1 MSFFSM
7 RILLLMI
14 SLGFSV
20 QVNAQELSDFSS
32 DILGSEPLNEVPLWH
47 VPAEMTLEEYE
58 DANRRLSVGLMLMA
72 IPVPGAL
79 QFYANEPRSGWKH
92 VGTFALG
99 LTSILIGAANI
110 EQEDAWDKSDYEVV
124 DIVGESG
131 KVKRYEK
138 IPINLKGE
146 IYDYNLRELERADR
160 EGGGGLFVLLGI
172 GMVAGS
178 YLNSWIDGI
187 KTIERK
193 RNAVRYRYGKKLDF
207 SFQIQPTIDM
217 QKEKFGGQLC
227 LRF

>member
-1 MSFFSM
+1 MKFFSV
-7 RILLLMI
+7 RTLLLMI
-14 SLGFSV
+14 SIGFSV
-20 QVNAQELSDFSS
+20 DVNAQDLGNAGSN
-32 DILGSEPLNEVPLWH
+32 ILGSEPLNEVPLWH

-138 IPINLKGE
+138 IPINLEGE
-146 IYDYNLRELERADR
+146 IYDYNLRELDRADR
-160 EGGGGLFVLLGI
+160 GAGGLFVVLGM
-172 GMVAGS
+172 GVVAGS
-178 YLNSWIDGI
+178 YLKGWIDGI

-193 RNAVRYRYGKKLDF
+193 RNAVRYRYGKELDF

-217 QKEKFGGQLC
+217 EKEKFGGQLC

>member
-1 MSFFSM
+1 MKFFSV
-7 RILLLMI
+7 RTLLPMI
-14 SLGFSV
+14 SIGFSV
-20 QVNAQELSDFSS
+20 DVNAQDLGNAGSDL
-32 DILGSEPLNEVPLWH
+32 LGSEPLNEVPLWH

-92 VGTFALG
+92 VGAVALG
-99 LTSILIGAANI
+99 MTSIFIGAVAT
-110 EQEDAWDKSDYEVV
+110 EEEDKWDESDYQVV

-131 KVKRYEK
+131 KTKRYEK
-138 IPINLKGE
+138 IPRKLEGDV
-146 IYDYNLRELERADR
+146 YDYNLRELDRADR
-160 EGGGGLFVLLGI
+160 GAGGLFVVLGM
-172 GMVAGS
+172 GVVAGS
-178 YLNSWIDGI
+178 YLKGWIDGI

-193 RNAVRYRYGKKLDF
+193 RNAVRYRYGKELDF

-217 QKEKFGGQLC
+217 KKEKFGGQLC